1 MDHFAR
7 PDDEL
12 ARAQKEKTLYRN
24 FQGYTTKKN
33 AELVGAGVTAI
44 SMLDRAY
51 FQNARALP
59 DYASRILSGHMG
71 TFRGFRLSEDD
82 RMRREIISH
91 IMCDLEIDRATA
103 LSPFGASFD
112 RVFEAEIA
120 TLQGFVPDGLLE
132 ITPEKIRIT
141 DLGRIFL
148 RNIAMVFD
156 RYLREAPK
164 GPLFSRTL

>member
-1 MDHFAR
+1 
-7 PDDEL
+7 
-12 ARAQKEKTLYRN
+12 
-24 FQGYTTKKN
+24 
-33 AELVGAGVTAI
+33 
-44 SMLDRAY
+44 
-51 FQNARALP
+51 
-59 DYASRILSGHMG
+59 
-71 TFRGFRLSEDD
+71 
-82 RMRREIISH
+82 MRREIISH

-112 RVFEAEIA
+112 RVFESEIA
-120 TLQGFVPDGLLE
+120 TLENFVPDGLLE
-132 ITPEKIRIT
+132 ITPDKIRIT